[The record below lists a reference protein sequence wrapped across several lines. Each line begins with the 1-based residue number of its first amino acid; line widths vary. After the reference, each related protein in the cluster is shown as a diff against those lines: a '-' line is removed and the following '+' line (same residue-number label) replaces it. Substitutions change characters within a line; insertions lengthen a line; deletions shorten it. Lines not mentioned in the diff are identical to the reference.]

1 VTTVTILSSVHLA
14 LDNRVFYREAR
25 SLQQAGY
32 TVNLIAVHDREEV
45 KEGIHIM
52 PLPSVR
58 RWQRPVLW
66 LLLFDMARKT
76 QADLYHFHD
85 PELLLLSLLLHWL
98 TGKPTIYDVHEVYA
112 DFVQVKEYIPA
123 WLRRPLARMV
133 GWLEPRLAR
142 WQSGLIFADDQ
153 IAATFASVDRP
164 KTTLFNFPSRQLV
177 EKAAE
182 TRSRGAEEERSKG
195 EEKQVGE
202 GPFTIHNSQFIFH
215 NCQSGPVVL
224 YLGGMERNRGTEL
237 MMAAFERVLDRRPD
251 ARLLLVGHFM
261 PGELEQEVR
270 EDARARGIADKVTIT
285 GRVSFEQ
292 IGHYLQQACVGW
304 VSWQPF
310 AKNEKNIPT
319 KLFEYMAYGLPVVT
333 SDLASVRPFIRQGVN
348 GLRVKADD
356 PVAHG
361 EAILMLL
368 ENPERAW
375 ALGREGQKMVATRF
389 NWDLMELRLLGLYEG
404 LLGRREEIRD

>member
-1 VTTVTILSSVHLA
+1 
-14 LDNRVFYREAR
+14 
-25 SLQQAGY
+25 
-32 TVNLIAVHDREEV
+32 
-45 KEGIHIM
+45 
-52 PLPSVR
+52 
-58 RWQRPVLW
+58 
-66 LLLFDMARKT
+66 
-76 QADLYHFHD
+76 
-85 PELLLLSLLLHWL
+85 
-98 TGKPTIYDVHEVYA
+98 
-112 DFVQVKEYIPA
+112 
-123 WLRRPLARMV
+123 
-133 GWLEPRLAR
+133 
-142 WQSGLIFADDQ
+142 
-153 IAATFASVDRP
+153 
-164 KTTLFNFPSRQLV
+164 
-177 EKAAE
+177 
-182 TRSRGAEEERSKG
+182 
-195 EEKQVGE
+195 
-202 GPFTIHNSQFIFH
+202 
-215 NCQSGPVVL
+215 
-224 YLGGMERNRGTEL
+224 
-237 MMAAFERVLDRRPD
+237 
-251 ARLLLVGHFM
+251 
-261 PGELEQEVR
+261 
-270 EDARARGIADKVTIT
+270 VTIT

-389 NWDLMELRLLGLYEG
+389 NWDLMELRLLGLYEE